1 MLFNS
6 KYYEFCRHL
15 NWKLTCIKKK
25 TWTSLPKITGN
36 ELQELF
42 PGCLPEECFVLSY
55 RLMNVED
62 ELRHEQEEMQKVVK
76 QKQKVIEA
84 QERRIQSLDTA
95 NNKLVV
101 ALNQLK
107 EHYHTTTRNG
117 LTGQLKTKLTTDIT
131 SFKTSSC

>member
-1 MLFNS
+1 M
-6 KYYEFCRHL
+6 
-15 NWKLTCIKKK
+15 
-25 TWTSLPKITGN
+25 
-36 ELQELF
+36 
-42 PGCLPEECFVLSY
+42 
-55 RLMNVED
+55 ED

-107 EHYHTTTRNG
+107 EHYHSTTRNG
-117 LTGQLKTKLTTDIT
+117 LTGPLKTKLTTDIT